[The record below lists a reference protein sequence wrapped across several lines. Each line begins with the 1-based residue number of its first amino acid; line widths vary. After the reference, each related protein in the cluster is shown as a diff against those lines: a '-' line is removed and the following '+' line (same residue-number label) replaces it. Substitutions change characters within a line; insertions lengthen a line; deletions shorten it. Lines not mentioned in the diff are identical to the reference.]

1 MATAARYIP
10 ALGYRW
16 LTAAYDPIVRWATRE
31 QTFKAALVELI
42 DRAHVERILD
52 LGCGTGTL
60 AILLAERFPDATIV
74 GVDGDP
80 DVLERAVRKRA
91 AGHENLRFDLS
102 RVDRLPY
109 QDNEFDVVASSL
121 VFHHLDRAT
130 KQVSLSESLRVL
142 KPGGRLCLADW
153 GKPPNALMRAAF
165 LPVQLLDGFETTRD
179 NVAGDIPRLIAAAG
193 FSDPEEVA
201 RFSTPSG
208 SLAIW
213 CSEKPDS

>member
-1 MATAARYIP
+1 MATTARYIP

-31 QTFKAALVELI
+31 RAFKAALVDLVA
-42 DRAHVERILD
+42 RAHVERVLD

-60 AILLAERFPDATIV
+60 AILLAERLPSAAIL
-74 GVDGDP
+74 GIDGDP
-80 DVLERAVRKRA
+80 DVLERAARKQIGGANVRFEQ
-91 AGHENLRFDLS
+91 G
-102 RVDRLPY
+102 RVDALRY
-109 QDNEFDVVASSL
+109 EDGRFDVVVSSL
-121 VFHHLDRAT
+121 VFHHLDRET
-130 KQVSLSESLRVL
+130 KQAALSESLRVL

-179 NVAGDIPRLIAAAG
+179 NAAGDIPRLITAAG
-193 FSDPEEVA
+193 FSDPVETA

-213 CSEKPDS
+213 CSEKPHR